1 MPEELIRRNRAWA
14 ELINARSPEYLP
26 KLAAA
31 QKPKYFWIGCADARG
46 PANVIAGF
54 EPGEVFVHRNV
65 ANVVHSSD
73 LNLLS
78 ALQFAIEGLGIHK
91 IIVCGHY
98 GCGGVD
104 AACEASSHGH
114 GLVDLFDQLSRLG
127 IEGHGLVDHWIEPI
141 RRLHRANAASL
152 DVLDDETRRDR
163 VAELNVLQSVA
174 RVAETPILAKA
185 WDRGIPIEIHGMIY
199 SLKDGRLTLLESK
212 FRPE

>member
-14 ELINARSPEYLP
+14 ELMNARSPEYLP
-26 KLAAA
+26 RLAAA
-31 QKPKYFWIGCADARG
+31 QKPKYFWIGCADARV
-46 PANVIAGF
+46 PANVIAGL

-91 IIVCGHY
+91 VIVCGHY

-104 AACEASSHGH
+104 AACEASSH
-114 GLVDLFDQLSRLG
+114 
-127 IEGHGLVDHWIEPI
+127 GHGLVDHWIEPI

-152 DVLDDETRRDR
+152 DVLDDEARRDR

-212 FRPE
+212 FRPG

>member
-31 QKPKYFWIGCADARG
+31 QKPKYFWIGCADARV
-46 PANVIAGF
+46 PANVIAGL

-104 AACEASSHGH
+104 AACEASSH
-114 GLVDLFDQLSRLG
+114 
-127 IEGHGLVDHWIEPI
+127 GHGLVDHWIEPI

>member
-14 ELINARSPEYLP
+14 ELMNARSPEYLP
-26 KLAAA
+26 RLAAA
-31 QKPKYFWIGCADARG
+31 QKPKYFWIGCADARV
-46 PANVIAGF
+46 PANVIAGL

-91 IIVCGHY
+91 VIVCGHY

-104 AACEASSHGH
+104 AACEASSH
-114 GLVDLFDQLSRLG
+114 
-127 IEGHGLVDHWIEPI
+127 GHGLVDHWIEPI

-152 DVLDDETRRDR
+152 DVLDDEARRDR